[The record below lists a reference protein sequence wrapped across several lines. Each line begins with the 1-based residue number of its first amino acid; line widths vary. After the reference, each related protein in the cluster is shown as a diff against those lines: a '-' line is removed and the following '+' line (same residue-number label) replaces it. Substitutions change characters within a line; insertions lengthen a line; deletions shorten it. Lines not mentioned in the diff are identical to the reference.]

1 MKERMPG
8 EEMNPEAVQAF
19 ADRGYPIPGQSWTQ
33 PVDERRPFESAP
45 DFVEMDEAL
54 NYTALELL
62 DPENYTP
69 IVLAIGDGVPVMDLA
84 LQMGYVGFREG
95 KWNPD
100 LMLMLLEPFAYLLMA
115 LAEKA
120 GIKYRID
127 SDDPEALLDMEDGV
141 ADKEEGMLVAR
152 AKRVA
157 QVAREKSEREGGVP
171 KGALPTGIVQAIE
184 DINVEGLLARQEGQ
198 QTASGNVAEEEDS
211 LLARDGMA
219 RGEE

>member
-1 MKERMPG
+1 
-8 EEMNPEAVQAF
+8 
-19 ADRGYPIPGQSWTQ
+19 
-33 PVDERRPFESAP
+33 
-45 DFVEMDEAL
+45 
-54 NYTALELL
+54 
-62 DPENYTP
+62 
-69 IVLAIGDGVPVMDLA
+69 
-84 LQMGYVGFREG
+84 
-95 KWNPD
+95 
-100 LMLMLLEPFAYLLMA
+100 MA

-171 KGALPTGIVQAIE
+171 EGALPTGIVQAIE

-211 LLARDGMA
+211 LLAKDGMA